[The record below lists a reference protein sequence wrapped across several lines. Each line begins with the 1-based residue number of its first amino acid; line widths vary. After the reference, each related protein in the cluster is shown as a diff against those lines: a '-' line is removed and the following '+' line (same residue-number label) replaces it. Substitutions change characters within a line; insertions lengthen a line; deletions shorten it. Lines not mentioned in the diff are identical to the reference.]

1 MVGIVIGIL
10 AIITTLLL
18 VIICLFIRRRNNSRS
33 AYHSPVV
40 EYATQQRRDSKQ
52 SQTRSV
58 KSSPLKPVRRSK
70 KANPDS
76 LVSGTEYE
84 NIVLTFEDPSTISR
98 VVSSSSTDKT
108 EIPKEEENYDV
119 MNADNKTSS
128 NVISQNVYG
137 FSPPEGEYDVMNS
150 ENRNVDEFNPDYDH
164 M

>member
-1 MVGIVIGIL
+1 MATV
-10 AIITTLLL
+10 AILLL
-18 VIICLFIRRRNNSRS
+18 VFVCLYKRRRNNSRS
-33 AYHSPVV
+33 AYQSPVV
-40 EYATQQRRDSKQ
+40 EYSTEQRRDSKQ
-52 SQTRSV
+52 SQSKSV
-58 KSSPLKPVRRSK
+58 KSSPLKPARRSK
-70 KANPDS
+70 KAKPDS

-98 VVSSSSTDKT
+98 VVSSTSTDKT

-119 MNADNKTSS
+119 MNAENKTSS

-137 FSPPEGEYDVMNS
+137 FSPPEGEYDIMNR